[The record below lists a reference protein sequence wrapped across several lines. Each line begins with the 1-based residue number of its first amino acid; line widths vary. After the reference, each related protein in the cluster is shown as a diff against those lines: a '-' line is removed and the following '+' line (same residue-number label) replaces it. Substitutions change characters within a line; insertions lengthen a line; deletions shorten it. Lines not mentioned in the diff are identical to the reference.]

1 MTIKDIE
8 SLSGMTRANI
18 RYYEQA
24 GLLSP
29 NRSVNG
35 YRDYSEDDLA
45 ILKRIKL
52 LRSLQISLEEIRLL
66 QAGDVELSDTLAKK
80 FNELEQV
87 KRDANYAQEICVAM
101 RNDKITYSTLDAQK
115 YLDRIPRKSDA
126 AEYFSIEADTAPQ
139 VFYPWRRFLARM
151 LDVTIYSTFW
161 SALLALVFHV
171 NITNRKGVLDF
182 IDTIMAIIIML
193 FVEPLLLRFFGTTIG
208 KWVFGLRLE
217 DENGNRPSYNSGFT
231 RTWGVIGSGLGYN
244 IPIYNLVR
252 LWKSCKRCSENEPQP
267 WDDELMYSI
276 KDTKPYRGVLF
287 VGINILI
294 VGAISLILIC
304 AQLPP
309 NRGDLTVVE
318 FAENYNTLASYYGIN
333 TGKYLNENGQ
343 WADNPYDGRVYINAF
358 GSPLTAFEYTT
369 INNYITS
376 IRFEIEISKSQDW
389 LSSSN
394 MQMILSALS
403 FMGAQKEAGIFSNI
417 RSKIPKLINENSFKS
432 FDITQA
438 GIQMNCDV
446 AFSGYVIASDEMLI
460 PEDGAQ
466 THYHMV
472 FSMQK

>member
-29 NRSVNG
+29 DRSENG

-80 FNELEQV
+80 FSELEQV

-101 RNDKITYSTLDAQK
+101 RNDNITYSTLDAQK
-115 YLDRIPRKSDA
+115 YLDRIPQKPDTSG
-126 AEYFSIEADTAPQ
+126 YFSIEADTAPL
-139 VFYPWRRFLARM
+139 VFYPWRRFFARM
-151 LDVTIYSTFW
+151 LDITIYSTVW
-161 SALLALVFHV
+161 SALLALAFNM
-171 NITNRKGVLDF
+171 NIANRRGILNF
-182 IDTIMAIIIML
+182 IDAIIAISIML
-193 FVEPLLLRFFGTTIG
+193 FVEPLLLRFFGTTFG

-217 DENGNRPSYNSGFT
+217 DEKGNHPSYSSGFT

-252 LWKSCKRCSENEPQP
+252 LWKSCKLCSKNEPQP
-267 WDDELMYSI
+267 WDDELIYSI
-276 KDTKPYRGVLF
+276 KDTKFYRGVLF
-287 VGINILI
+287 VGINVLI
-294 VGAISLILIC
+294 MGAISLILLC

-309 NRGDLTVVE
+309 NRGDLTVAE
-318 FAENYNTLASYYGIN
+318 FAENYNTLASYYGID
-333 TGKYLNENGQ
+333 TGKHLDEKGQ
-343 WADNPYDGRVYINAF
+343 WVDNSYDGTAYIDTF
-358 GSPLTAFEYTT
+358 SSPLTAFEYTT
-369 INNYITS
+369 LNNYITS
-376 IRFEIEISKSQDW
+376 IRFEIDISDSKDW
-389 LSSSN
+389 VRSSN
-394 MQMILSALS
+394 TQMILTSLS
-403 FMGAQKEAGIFSNI
+403 FVGAQKEVGIFSNI
-417 RSKIPKLINENSFKS
+417 RSKILKLINENNFKS

-438 GIQMNCDV
+438 GIQVNCDV
-446 AFSGYVIASDEMLI
+446 AYSGYIKAGNKMLI
-460 PEDGAQ
+460 PGEGAQ